1 MATTETTEGTSA
13 EGGHESGVFP
23 PLDATS
29 FPSQLFW
36 LVIFFGA
43 LYLLMSRMVL
53 PKLGA
58 ILTTRKAQMDGDIA
72 RAQALKDE
80 TEAAVKHYEKAL
92 ADAKANANDIARDT
106 KAKVSAQID
115 GEQSVLDGELSK
127 KIKDAEA
134 RVAKAK
140 AKTME
145 SVESI
150 AGESAADIVASLTGG
165 KTTKSAVAKAIAG
178 IKR

>member
-1 MATTETTEGTSA
+1 MATTTTETTEA
-13 EGGHESGVFP
+13 EGGSGVFP

-36 LVIFFGA
+36 LVIFFSA
-43 LYLLMSRMVL
+43 LYLAMSRLVL

-58 ILTTRKAQMDGDIA
+58 ILARRKAQVDGDVA

-92 ADAKANANDIARDT
+92 ADARSNANDIARDT
-106 KAKVSAQID
+106 KAKVTSQID
-115 GEQSVLDGELSK
+115 GEQATLDAGLAQ
-127 KIKDAEA
+127 KIKEAEA

-140 AKTME
+140 AKAME
-145 SVESI
+145 SVETI
-150 AGESAADIVASLTGG
+150 AGESAADIVTSLTGG
-165 KTTKSAVAKAIAG
+165 TTTKAAVAKAIAS

>member
-1 MATTETTEGTSA
+1 MATTTTETTEA
-13 EGGHESGVFP
+13 EGGSGVFP

-43 LYLLMSRMVL
+43 LYLAMSRLVL

-58 ILTTRKAQMDGDIA
+58 ILTKRKAQVDGDVA

-92 ADAKANANDIARDT
+92 ADARSNANDIARDT
-106 KAKVSAQID
+106 KAKISSQID
-115 GEQSVLDGELSK
+115 AEQATLDGELSK
-127 KIKDAEA
+127 KIKEAEA

-140 AKTME
+140 AKAME
-145 SVESI
+145 SVETI
-150 AGESAADIVASLTGG
+150 AGETAADIVASLTGG
-165 KTTKSAVAKAIAG
+165 TTTRAAVAKAIAS